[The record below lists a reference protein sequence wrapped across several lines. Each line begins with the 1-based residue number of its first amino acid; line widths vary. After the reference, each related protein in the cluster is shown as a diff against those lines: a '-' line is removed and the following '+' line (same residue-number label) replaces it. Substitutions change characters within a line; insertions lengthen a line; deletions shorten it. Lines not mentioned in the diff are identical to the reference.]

1 MTTTERPPYKVIGTR
16 PIRHDGVDKVTGR
29 ALYGNDVNV
38 PGHITGR
45 ILRSPHAHA
54 RILSIDTSRAAA
66 LPGVRAVVTGKDFPY
81 VSPKLHEQ
89 SESSLVNVGM
99 LSRNCMAQDKALFA
113 GHAVAAVAA
122 DSPYIA
128 EEALAL
134 IDVRYEVLKP
144 VMDGLE
150 AMAPGAPIVM
160 EDLKTNTASLFRG
173 GGFRADGE
181 PQYMTNVATS
191 FEMEIGDLANGFELA
206 DIVIEHDFHVGE
218 AHQGYIEPQSAT
230 AHWSADGRLTIWCSS
245 QGHFSIRDLTAG
257 ILAIPV
263 GNIRV
268 VPLEIGGGFGAKLF
282 TTIEPVA
289 ALLSKK
295 CGKPVKITLSRTEV
309 FDAVGP
315 TSAAQVRVK
324 MGVTNEGRL
333 TAGTARLVFEAGAF
347 PGSPVIGAA
356 TCMFTPY
363 DIPNARVEGFDVL
376 VNKPKVT
383 AYRAPGAPAGA
394 LAVETIIDEFCE
406 RLSMDPIEFRLLNAA
421 KEGTRRVTGVAS
433 PKLGFVETLEAAR
446 DSAHWQSTLSG
457 PYRGR
462 GVAAG
467 FWGNAPGQASVM
479 ASLLADGTVAL
490 VEGSPDIGGTRTT
503 AAMQL
508 AEALGIRAEDV
519 HPSVADTDSV
529 GYTSLTGG
537 SSVTF
542 KQGVAAFEAAQD
554 LIRQLRER
562 AAKIWSANA
571 EDVTYENATLT
582 LKDNPEKR
590 FTLKQLAAR
599 LNATGGPLVGR
610 ATVSPGGVG
619 ASHAVHIAD
628 VEVDPGTGKVT
639 VLRYTTVVDAG
650 TAIHPSYVEGQMQ
663 GGAVQGIGWALNE
676 EYVYDKDGRLL
687 NSSFL
692 DYRMPTA
699 LDVPSIETVIVEVPN
714 PGHPFGVR
722 GVGEI
727 VIVPPLAALANAIA
741 HATGK
746 RLREV
751 PMNPR
756 AVLEALGKTTNGAK
770 PS

>member
-1 MTTTERPPYKVIGTR
+1 MTTTERPRYSVIGTR
-16 PIRHDGVDKVTGR
+16 PIRHDGIDKVTGR
-29 ALYGNDVNV
+29 ALYGNDIDV
-38 PGHITGR
+38 PGHISGA
-45 ILRSPHAHA
+45 ILRSPYAHA
-54 RILSIDTSRAAA
+54 RIKSIDTSRSAA
-66 LPGVRAVVTGKDFPY
+66 LPGVRAIVTGKDMPY

-89 SESSLVNVGM
+89 GEGSLVNLGM

-122 DSPYIA
+122 DSAIIA
-128 EEALAL
+128 DQALKL
-134 IDVRYEVLKP
+134 IDVDYEVLSP

-150 AMAPGAPIVM
+150 AMAPGAPVLM

-173 GGFRADGE
+173 GGFKKDDE
-181 PQYMTNVATS
+181 PNFETNVASS
-191 FEMEIGDLANGFELA
+191 FVLEIGDLANGFELA
-206 DIVIEHDFHVGE
+206 DIVIEHDYHVGE

-230 AHWSADGRLTIWCSS
+230 ALWGPDGHLTIWCSS

-257 ILAIPV
+257 ILQIPV
-263 GNIRV
+263 GSIKV

-289 ALLSKK
+289 ALLSMK
-295 CGKPVKITLSRTEV
+295 CGKPVKITLSRADV

-315 TSAAQVRVK
+315 TSAAHVHVK

-333 TAGTARLVFEAGAF
+333 TAGESRLVFEAGAF

-363 DIPNARVEGFDVL
+363 DIPNLRVEGFDVL

-394 LAVETIIDEFCE
+394 LAVETVIDEFCE
-406 RLSMDPIEFRLLNAA
+406 RLGMDPLEFRLLNAA

-433 PKLGFVETLEAAR
+433 PRIGCIETLEAAR
-446 DSAHWQSTLSG
+446 DSDHYRAPISG
-457 PYRGR
+457 PHRGR

-467 FWGNAPGQASVM
+467 FWGNAPGQASVT
-479 ASLLADGTVAL
+479 ASILADGTVTL

-508 AEALGIRAEDV
+508 AEALGIPAEQV
-519 HPSVADTDSV
+519 RPSVGDTDAV
-529 GYTSLTGG
+529 GFTSLTGG
-537 SSVTF
+537 SSVAF
-542 KQGVAAFEAAQD
+542 KQGVAANEVAKD
-554 LIRQLRER
+554 LIAQLRAR
-562 AAKIWSANA
+562 AAKMWTANP
-571 EDVTYENATLT
+571 EDVVYGDGAVSLKSDPGKRLT
-582 LKDNPEKR
+582 LK
-590 FTLKQLAAR
+590 QMAAR
-599 LNATGGPLVGR
+599 LNETGGPIVGR
-610 ATVSPGGVG
+610 AAVSPGGVG

-628 VEVDPGTGKVT
+628 VEVDPETGKVT

-650 TAIHPSYVEGQMQ
+650 TAIHPGYVEGQMQ
-663 GGAVQGIGWALNE
+663 GGASQGIGWALNE
-676 EYVYDKDGRLL
+676 EFVYNSEGQLL

-692 DYRMPTA
+692 DYRMPTT
-699 LDVPSIETVIVEVPN
+699 LDVPPIETVIVEVPN

-727 VIVPPLAALANAIA
+727 VIVPPLAAIANAIA
-741 HATGK
+741 QATGK
-746 RLREV
+746 RMREV
-751 PMNPR
+751 PMNAR
-756 AVLEALGKTTNGAK
+756 RVLESLSANGSSPK
-770 PS
+770 

>member
-29 ALYGNDVNV
+29 AVYGNDVNI

-54 RILSIDTSRAAA
+54 RILSIDTSRATA
-66 LPGVRAVVTGKDFPY
+66 LPGVRAVITGRDMPY

-89 SESSLVNVGM
+89 GENSLINLGM
-99 LSRNCMAQDKALFA
+99 LSRNVLAQDKALFA

-122 DSPYIA
+122 DDPYIA
-128 EEALAL
+128 ERALEL

-144 VMDGLE
+144 VMDGLD
-150 AMAPGAPIVM
+150 AMAPGAPILM

-173 GGFRADGE
+173 GGFRADDE
-181 PQYMTNVATS
+181 PRYDTNLASS

-206 DIVIEHDFHVGE
+206 DIVLEHDYHAGE

-230 AHWSADGRLTIWCSS
+230 ALWSPDGRLTIWCSS
-245 QGHFSIRDLTAG
+245 QGHFSIRDLTSG
-257 ILAIPV
+257 ILGIPV
-263 GNIRV
+263 GNIKV

-289 ALLSKK
+289 ALLSMK

-309 FDAVGP
+309 FEAVGP
-315 TSAAQVRVK
+315 TSAAHVHLK

-333 TAGTARLVFEAGAF
+333 TAGSARLVFEAGAF

-394 LAVETIIDEFCE
+394 LAVETMIDEFCE
-406 RLSMDPIEFRLLNAA
+406 RLSMDPLEFRLLNAA
-421 KEGTRRVTGVAS
+421 KEGTRRVTGVAA

-446 DSAHWQSTLSG
+446 DTPHYQSLLTG

-467 FWGNAPGQASVM
+467 FWGNAPGQASVT
-479 ASLLADGTVAL
+479 ASILADGTISL

-508 AEALGIRAEDV
+508 AEALGLRAEDV

-529 GYTSLTGG
+529 GFTSLTGG
-537 SSVTF
+537 SSVAF
-542 KQGVAAFEAAQD
+542 KQGVAAYEVAQD
-554 LIRQLRER
+554 LIKQLRER
-562 AAKIWSANA
+562 AARIWGANLD
-571 EDVTYENATLT
+571 DVIYDAATLA
-582 LKDNPEKR
+582 LKGDPQKR
-590 FTLKQLAAR
+590 FTLKQIAAR
-599 LNATGGPLVGR
+599 LNETGGPIVGR
-610 ATVSPGGVG
+610 ATVSPRGVG

-628 VEVDPGTGKVT
+628 VEVDPETGKVD

-699 LDVPSIETVIVEVPN
+699 LDVPPIETVIVEVPN

-741 HATGK
+741 HATGQ
-746 RLREV
+746 RMREV
-751 PMNPR
+751 PMNPGR
-756 AVLEALGKTTNGAK
+756 VLASLADASNGAS